1 MTGTDPWKA
10 PLEDGRPLYAHAMMA
25 CMEGDAARLREL
37 LMGLPSQDD
46 IGDLLEF
53 NGWPDE
59 TTLLK
64 AASSQGHLDV
74 VKLIVSCGAD
84 PNDNGSDVTDDNDS
98 TCKVPL
104 HLAAACGHVDVV
116 RWLVREGGADV
127 RQCDRNGCNAYHL
140 GCVQGHTD
148 VVQFL
153 VEEAGLD
160 MDEPEAFGGTGLG
173 WALKRGHADLAQ
185 WLREQGALPYT
196 RGSSEDRGAKGIGA
210 IYSY

>member
-1 MTGTDPWKA
+1 MTNVASLDA
-10 PLEDGRPLYAHAMMA
+10 LLDDGRPLYAHAMMA
-25 CMEGDAARLREL
+25 CVEGNAARLREL
-37 LMGLPSQDD
+37 ISPLAGLQDD
-46 IGDLLEF
+46 TGWTDQDELLQF

-64 AASSQGHLDV
+64 AASGQGHLDV
-74 VKLIVSCGAD
+74 VKLLVSCGAD

-104 HLAAACGHVDVV
+104 HLAAQCGHVDVV

-127 RQCDRNGCNAYHL
+127 RQCDRNGCNSYHL

-153 VEEAGLD
+153 VKEAGLD
-160 MDEPEAFGGTGLG
+160 MNEPEGCGEARASVG
-173 WALKRGHADLAQ
+173 R
-185 WLREQGALPYT
+185 
-196 RGSSEDRGAKGIGA
+196 
-210 IYSY
+210 